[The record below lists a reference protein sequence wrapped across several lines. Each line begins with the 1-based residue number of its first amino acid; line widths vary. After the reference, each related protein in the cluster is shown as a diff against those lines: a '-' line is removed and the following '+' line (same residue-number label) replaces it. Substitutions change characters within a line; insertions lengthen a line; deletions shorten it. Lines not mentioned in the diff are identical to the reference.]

1 MDSRAAWKEHITKKL
16 ESKGHKITPW
26 LKAHIHYLS
35 LLSPEQYRAEI
46 AKFKAENPDQ
56 YKDEDKDAA
65 PQGIKPES
73 DSPKH
78 QGNAELGAST

>member
-1 MDSRAAWKEHITKKL
+1 MDSREHWKQHITAKL
-16 ESKGHKITPW
+16 KAKGHKITPW

-56 YKDEDKDAA
+56 YQDEVKDAPHA
-65 PQGIKPES
+65 REVSEGI
-73 DSPKH
+73 
-78 QGNAELGAST
+78 STQHPG